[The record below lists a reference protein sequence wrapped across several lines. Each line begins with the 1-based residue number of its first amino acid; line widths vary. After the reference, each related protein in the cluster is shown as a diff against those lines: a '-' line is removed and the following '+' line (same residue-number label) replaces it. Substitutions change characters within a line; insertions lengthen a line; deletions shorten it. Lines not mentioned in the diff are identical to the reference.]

1 MKKIT
6 LFVAFILSSTMLFA
20 QDTFNVSWLQGTT
33 DANVTLEVGDT
44 VEWTWGNT
52 APHNVESTDPDAPG
66 DFSSGT
72 ETGMGFVYSYTFMS
86 VAEIDYLCTIH
97 PGSMFGRLTITEEL
111 GVDDKFATNINYYP
125 NPVSNTLTV
134 SSLFELDSFVIHNV
148 LGKVITQGSAS
159 GNITEIDMSDLSRG
173 MYLVTAKSGGLS
185 TTFQVVKR

>member
-6 LFVAFILSSTMLFA
+6 LLLIAVTLSATTIYA

-33 DANVTLEVGDT
+33 EGNVTLEIGDT

-111 GVDDKFATNINYYP
+111 GVDDKFAVNVSYYP
-125 NPVSNTLTV
+125 NPVTNTLTV
-134 SSLFELDSFVIHNV
+134 SSLFELD
-148 LGKVITQGSAS
+148 
-159 GNITEIDMSDLSRG
+159 E
-173 MYLVTAKSGGLS
+173 
-185 TTFQVVKR
+185 